1 MPDTPRPL
9 DEIRTRISQLDQE
22 LLTLLAER
30 RRLSLDVA
38 KNKVAVQKPIR
49 DQAREQALLE
59 ELVTQAQG
67 YQLDAHY
74 VLSLFHTIIE
84 DSVLIQQRYLQ
95 NLPIQTISVRWHGFL
110 SWAARALIPIWL
122 LASTLAVSKPNWWR
136 CRAIALKRWWK
147 Q

>member
-59 ELVTQAQG
+59 KLVTKAQDH
-67 YQLDAHY
+67 QLDAHY

-95 NLPIQTISVRWHGFL
+95 NLANPDNQRPVARVSFL
-110 SWAARALIPIWL
+110 GNQAHTPTSPR
-122 LASTLAVSKPNWWR
+122 ASTLAASKPNWWR
-136 CRAIALKRWWK
+136 WPVTALKRW
-147 Q
+147 